1 MASMLMG
8 LALVLLSCGGGSGGG
23 GGGGGT
29 NNPVPSITSLSPTQI
44 AAGSQVQNLYVN
56 GTNFISGAT
65 VTYNGT
71 LHNSSLQ
78 GPTQIQVALGPTDV
92 AATGSYPV
100 IVTNPGPGGGP
111 SAPMNFAIVTGTPTG
126 YFTANMNATIG
137 LITHTSQLSFQIQ

>member
-8 LALVLLSCGGGSGGG
+8 LALVLLSCGGGSG

-44 AAGSQVQNLYVN
+44 AAGSQVQILLVN
-56 GTNFISGAT
+56 GANFMSTST

-71 LHNSSLQ
+71 LHNSSMQ
-78 GPTQIQVALGPTDV
+78 SPTQMQVALGPTDV

-100 IVTNPGPGGGP
+100 IVANPGPGGGP
-111 SAPMNFAIVTGTPTG
+111 SAPMNFSIVIGTPTG
-126 YFTANMNATIG
+126 TFTGNISATVG